1 MTKHKTRLLIGIAG
15 LSVITATAIALT
27 ANSLSFTKA
36 SNRCSVVDRGDS
48 ISVGSNP
55 PPSTDFHRGS
65 GKLWE
70 GADA

>member
-1 MTKHKTRLLIGIAG
+1 MTRHKTRLLVGIAG

-27 ANSLSFTKA
+27 ASSLSFTKA
-36 SNRCSVVDRGDS
+36 LSRCSAVDRGDS

-65 GKLWE
+65 GRLWE
-70 GADA
+70 GANA